1 MDALRD
7 FLEKKLAPSFKKG
20 GRLEFFYPIFEMI
33 DTIAFTPATVT
44 SGSCHVRDGIDQKRI
59 MITVVIALVFPMIF
73 GIYNIGFQATTIIEG
88 LGLNLEGWRIDIMQ
102 TLGLALT
109 KSSIISNFVYGLL
122 YFLPIFLVVITV
134 GGICEVIFALIR
146 RHEVAEA
153 FLVTSF
159 LITLTMPPNVP
170 LWQVAIATAFG
181 VVIGK
186 EIFGGVGF
194 NLLNP
199 ALTARAFLFFAY
211 PASMSGDAVWVAV
224 DGVTMATPLGVA
236 ALNGVTGDGGLV
248 QAGFTLRDAFLGFIP
263 GSIGET
269 STFACILGFSI
280 LYITGI
286 GSWRIMLSVLLGMV
300 ATVLFF
306 NLVQPYVDNPMFELS
321 PFWHLSLGGYAFGLV
336 YMATDPVSASM
347 TFRGQFF
354 YGLFIGILVSLIR
367 VVNPAYPEG
376 MMLAILFMNVF
387 APLIDHVVVQGNIKK
402 RLMRYGINGINEKD
416 GREQLT

>member
-1 MDALRD
+1 MDALKD
-7 FLEKKLAPSFKKG
+7 FLEKKVEPHFKKG
-20 GRLEFFYPIFEMI
+20 GRFEFFYPLFEMI

-44 SGSCHVRDGIDQKRI
+44 KGSCHIRDGIDQKRI
-59 MITVVIALVFPMIF
+59 MITVVVALIFPLLF
-73 GIYNIGFQATTIIEG
+73 GVYNVGFQATSIIESRG
-88 LGLNLEGWRIDIMQ
+88 LSLEGWRIDVIE
-102 TLGLALT
+102 TLGLALV
-109 KSSIISNFVYGLL
+109 SSSLISNFVYGLL
-122 YFLPIFLVVITV
+122 YFLPIFLVVIAV
-134 GGICEVIFALIR
+134 GGICEVLFALIR
-146 RHEVAEA
+146 RHEIAEA

-159 LITLTMPPNVP
+159 LIALTMPPNVP

-236 ALNGVTGDGGLV
+236 ALNGLTGDGGLT
-248 QAGFTLRDAFLGFIP
+248 QAGYNLTDSFLGFIP
-263 GSIGET
+263 GSIGEV
-269 STFACILGFSI
+269 STFACILGFSV

-286 GSWRIMLSVLLGMV
+286 GSWRIMLSVLLGMI
-300 ATVLFF
+300 ATVLLF
-306 NLVQPYVDNPMFELS
+306 NLVQPYTDNPMFELS
-321 PFWHLSLGGYAFGLV
+321 PLWHLSLGGFAFGLV

-347 TFRGQFF
+347 TSRGQFF
-354 YGLFIGILVSLIR
+354 YGALIGVLVSLIR

-387 APLIDHVVVQGNIKK
+387 APLVDHMVVQDNIKR
-402 RLMRYGINGINEKD
+402 RLMRYGRNG
-416 GREQLT
+416 RQLV